1 MAAILLRGAR
11 SDPRLTMIATIN
23 PATGETLKVFQPL
36 SSAELEKRVDRAHG
50 AFAGW
55 SHAPVDERARIVA
68 RVGALLE
75 ERTDEY
81 ARLMALEMGKLF
93 AAGRDEV
100 AKCALG
106 CRYYAEHGP
115 GFLANETVTS
125 GDEQGYVA
133 FQPLGVVLAVMPWNF
148 PFWQVIRFAAP
159 ALVAGNVGLLK
170 HASNVPQCALAL
182 EQLFRDAGAPEGVF
196 QALLIGSDAVAG
208 LLADSRIA
216 AATLTGSEGAGR
228 SVAREAGSHLK
239 KTVLE
244 LGGSDPFI
252 VMPSADLAT
261 AASTAVRAR
270 TINNGQSCIAAKRFI
285 VHTAVYDEF
294 ERRFVDGMRALRV
307 GDPTDAAT
315 DIGPLATADIAADLE
330 RQVDE
335 TVRAGARLL
344 LGGRRRPGAGH
355 YFEPTVLAD
364 VPRGSPAY
372 RDETFGPLAS
382 LFRIDDAD
390 AAIRLAN
397 DTTFG
402 LGASIWSR
410 DLEETARFTE
420 ELASGSVFVNAMV
433 ASDPR
438 FPFGGIKHSGY
449 GRELGPWGLREFV
462 NVKTVRFEGAPLGS
476 TDTE

>member
-1 MAAILLRGAR
+1 VAAFLLRGAR
-11 SDPRLTMIATIN
+11 GDPGLTMIATIN

-36 SSAELEKRVDRAHG
+36 SAAELEKRVERAHG

-55 SHAPVDERARIVA
+55 SHTPVEERARIVA
-68 RVGALLE
+68 RVGELLE
-75 ERTDEY
+75 QRTDDY

-93 AAGRDEV
+93 SAGREEV

-115 GFLANETVTS
+115 GFLANEMVTS

-182 EQLFRDAGAPEGVF
+182 DQLFRDAGAPEGVF
-196 QALLIGSDAVAG
+196 QTLLIGSDAVAG

-216 AATLTGSEGAGR
+216 AATLTGSEDAGR
-228 SVAREAGSHLK
+228 SVAREAGAHLK

-252 VMPSADLAT
+252 VMPSADLVRAV
-261 AASTAVRAR
+261 ATAVRAR

-285 VHTAVYDEF
+285 VHERIANQF
-294 ERRFVDGMRALRV
+294 EERFVATMEALTV
-307 GDPTDAAT
+307 GDPMDPAT
-315 DIGPLATADIAADLE
+315 QIGPLALEQGVDDLVG
-330 RQVDE
+330 QIND
-335 TVRAGARLL
+335 TVA
-344 LGGRRRPGAGH
+344 LGGRLLTGGRPVERPGFFFA
-355 YFEPTVLAD
+355 PTVLAD
-364 VPRGSPAY
+364 VPQDSPAY
-372 RDETFGPLAS
+372 SDELFGPVAS
-382 LFRIDDAD
+382 VFRARDSHDALR
-390 AAIRLAN
+390 IAN
-397 DTTFG
+397 DTRFG
-402 LGASIWSR
+402 LGAAVWTTDAGEI
-410 DLEETARFTE
+410 ARFAR
-420 ELASGSVFVNAMV
+420 ELQAGSVFVNGMV

-438 FPFGGIKHSGY
+438 FPFGGVKASGY
-449 GRELGPWGLREFV
+449 GRELSAVGMREFT
-462 NVKTVRFEGAPLGS
+462 NVKTVRIFP
-476 TDTE
+476 